1 MIRFLIR
8 GVLRD
13 KNRSLLPIIVVAL
26 GVMLT
31 VLLNGWIAGI
41 MGDAIDMSAKFSTG
55 HVKIVTKAYAENG
68 GPGANDL
75 AVLNA
80 GEIMKTLETDFPEL
94 EFVKRINFGGLIDI
108 AGADGTTKAQGPAMG
123 MAIDLLSKDSKER
136 QRLNIDNSIVRGKLP
151 ENSQEALISDDFAK
165 KLGVEPGDEFTFFGS
180 TMYGSMTFY
189 NFKIAGTIR
198 FGTGALDKGSIIID
212 FADAETMLDMQDA
225 AGEILGYDRS
235 GKYNEEFLTPIKERF
250 NKQFSTENDEFAP
263 IMLRLRDQS
272 NMDFMLNWIG
282 GISGITVFVLIFVMS
297 IILWNTGLLG
307 AMRRYNEFGVRLA
320 LGEEKKHIYRS
331 LIYESFVIG
340 LIGSIIGTAIGLGLS
355 YWLQETGIHIGDSL
369 KNSSM
374 MLPTVYRAKIE
385 TAHYYI
391 GFIPGVL
398 SMLFGTALSG
408 IGIYQRQTA
417 SLFKELEN

>member
-1 MIRFLIR
+1 
-8 GVLRD
+8 LRD

-31 VLLNGWIAGI
+31 VLLNGWISGI

-75 AVLNA
+75 ALLNA
-80 GEIMKTLETDFPEL
+80 DELMKNLETDFPEL

-108 AGADGTTKAQGPAMG
+108 AGADGITKAQGPAMG
-123 MAIDLLSKDSKER
+123 MAIDLLSKNSKER

-151 ENSQEALISDDFAK
+151 ENPQEALISDDFAK
-165 KLGVEPGDEFTFFGS
+165 KLGIEPGDEFTFFGS

-212 FADAETMLDMQDA
+212 YADAQTMLDMQGA
-225 AGEILGYDRS
+225 AGEILGYDPS
-235 GKYNEEFLTPIKERF
+235 DKYNEEALTPIKERF
-250 NKQFSTENDEFAP
+250 NAQFKDKTDEFAP
-263 IMLRLRDQS
+263 VMLRLRDQS

-282 GISGITVFVLIFVMS
+282 AINGISVFVFIFVMS

-307 AMRRYNEFGVRLA
+307 TLRRYNEFGVRLA

-340 LIGSIIGTAIGLGLS
+340 LVGSVVGTAIGLGLS
-355 YWLQETGIHIGDSL
+355 YWLQETGINIGDSL

-385 TAHYYI
+385 PAHFYI

-398 SMLFGTALSG
+398 SMLFGTSLSG